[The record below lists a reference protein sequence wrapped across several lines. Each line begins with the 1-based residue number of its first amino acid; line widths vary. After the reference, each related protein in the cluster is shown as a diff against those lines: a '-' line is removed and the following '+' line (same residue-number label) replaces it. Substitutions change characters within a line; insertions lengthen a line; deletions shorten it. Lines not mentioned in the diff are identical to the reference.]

1 MEFKVNSKELKQAIT
16 KVRGVT
22 GSPISHPAIEYI
34 HAKAD
39 ADRVSFMATNLNLTA
54 ISEVEADV
62 QAGGEILF
70 PPLCVDVF
78 HDLPDGDVSIR
89 CNAEKIAVSV
99 GRFKSKLTG
108 LSAELYPV
116 IERLETYDQI
126 TMEAEQLASAIRFLL
141 PFTSTDKSRFELD
154 GIFWVLEKH
163 RMEMV
168 ATDGRRLGI
177 VWNGYPEDSFT
188 DKHEALVSTH
198 TCETLLKTLPKSG
211 VVIVRFAPRRIEFD
225 VPGQV
230 IQANL
235 LTPYFPQYHRIIPTE
250 QFPEFTVERKPMI
263 EALRRVA
270 KVTDTELCKVRMKFN
285 GDTITIDGEYSDKGA
300 EGEEQ
305 LEYRPLS
312 DETLPEML
320 FNVHYML
327 DHLTTFKGD
336 ILKFGVCQLK
346 PIIITCD
353 EEPDRKALV
362 QPIRPPEEDES

>member
-1 MEFKVNSKELKQAIT
+1 MEFTINSKELKQAIT

-62 QAGGEILF
+62 QAVGEILF
-70 PPLCVDVF
+70 PPLCLDVF
-78 HDLPDGDVSIR
+78 PDLPDGDVSIK
-89 CNAEKIAVSV
+89 CDAEKITVRV
-99 GRFKSKLTG
+99 GRYKSKLTG
-108 LSAELYPV
+108 LSADQYPV
-116 IERLETYDQI
+116 IERLQVYDQI

-141 PFTSTDKSRFELD
+141 PFTSQDKSRFELD

-168 ATDGRRLGI
+168 ATDGRRLGV

-198 TCETLLKTLPKSG
+198 TCKTLLKTLPKSG

-235 LTPYFPQYHRIIPTE
+235 LTPNFPQYHRIIPNE
-250 QFPEFTVERKPMI
+250 QFPEFTIERKPLI

-270 KVTDTELCKVRMKFN
+270 KVTDSELCKVRMAFN
-285 GDTITIDGEYSDKGA
+285 GDAVTLGGEYSDKGA

-305 LEYRPLS
+305 LEYKPLS

-327 DHLTTFKGD
+327 DHLTAFKGD
-336 ILKFGVCQLK
+336 VLKFAVCQRK
-346 PIIITCD
+346 PITITCD
-353 EEPDRKALV
+353 DEPDRKALV
-362 QPIRPPEEDES
+362 QPIMPPKEDEA

>member
-1 MEFKVNSKELKQAIT
+1 MEFKINSRELKQAVA

-22 GSPISHPAIEYI
+22 GSPISNPAIEYI
-34 HAKAD
+34 HVQAD
-39 ADRVSFMATNLNLTA
+39 GETVRFMATNLNLTA
-54 ISEVEADV
+54 ISEVEVDV

-70 PPLCVDVF
+70 PPLCVEVF
-78 HDLPDGDVSIR
+78 PDLPDGVVSIR
-89 CNAEKIAVSV
+89 CNAEKISISI
-99 GRFKSKLTG
+99 GRFRSKLTG
-108 LSAELYPV
+108 LGADQYPV
-116 IERLETYDQI
+116 IERLQEYQQI
-126 TMEAEQLASAIRFLL
+126 TMDAEALSSAIRFLL
-141 PFTSTDKSRFELD
+141 PFTTIDKSRFELD

-188 DKHEALVSTH
+188 DKHEALVSKH

-211 VVIVRFAPRRIEFD
+211 VVIVRFAPRKVEFD

-235 LTPYFPQYHRIIPTE
+235 LPTNFPQYKRIIPTDK
-250 QFPEFTVERKPMI
+250 FPEFTIERKPLI

-270 KVTDTELCKVRMKFN
+270 KVTDTELCKVRMAFN
-285 GDTITIDGEYSDKGA
+285 GDAVTLGGEYSDKGA

-305 LEYRPLS
+305 LEYEPLT
-312 DETLPEML
+312 DEPLPEIL

-327 DHLTTFKGD
+327 DHLTSFKGD
-336 ILKFGVCQLK
+336 VLKFAINQRK
-346 PIIITCD
+346 PMVITCED
-353 EEPDRKALV
+353 EPDRKAV
-362 QPIRPPEEDES
+362 VMPIRPQEEDEA

>member
-1 MEFKVNSKELKQAIT
+1 MEFKINAKELKQAVA

-34 HAKAD
+34 HVQAEGETV
-39 ADRVSFMATNLNLTA
+39 RFMATNLNLTA

-70 PPLCVDVF
+70 PPLCLDVF
-78 HDLPDGDVSIR
+78 PDLPDGDVSIR

-126 TMEAEQLASAIRFLL
+126 TMEADQLASAIRFLL
-141 PFTSTDKSRFELD
+141 PFTSTDKSRFELE

-188 DKHEALVSTH
+188 DKHEALVSKH

-211 VVIVRFAPRRIEFD
+211 VVIVRFAPRKVEFD

-235 LTPYFPQYHRIIPTE
+235 LPTNFPQYKRIIPTDK
-250 QFPEFTVERKPMI
+250 FPEFTIERKPMI

-270 KVTDTELCKVRMKFN
+270 KVTDSELCKVRMAFN
-285 GDTITIDGEYSDKGA
+285 GDAVTLGGEYSDKGA

-336 ILKFGVCQLK
+336 ILKFGVCKRK

-362 QPIRPPEEDES
+362 QPISPPEEDEA